1 LIRNRLWLC
10 PALIVVALACASAS
24 AAAAPGEQGCDPLD
38 PAVCLQ
44 PWPND
49 FFTVA
54 DASTDTG
61 RRLDLNPLATP
72 RNIAG
77 NPIRP
82 DEWNRSDGFSPGQ
95 KIVTKVPD
103 LDTPA
108 AFQRTGA
115 VPITDVERTYE
126 PDQPIVVLNADT
138 GRRHLI
144 WAEMDANPADPADVN
159 LIIRPA
165 VNLDE
170 GGHYIVALRNL
181 KKANG
186 KAIKAQHPFRVYRDR
201 LKSTD
206 AAVEARRPHMEQVF
220 AILQRAGIAR
230 KSLYLTWDFTVASE
244 RNLSER
250 ALSIRDDAFA
260 ALGDTDLTD
269 MQVQGSA
276 PQFTVTQ
283 TTNYTPAQDDKI
295 ARKVDGSFVVPC
307 YLNAAGCPPGARF
320 SYLPGSSV
328 PQRIPGNTM
337 VANFTCLI
345 PRVAVDGPAVLPA
358 RPSLYG
364 HGLLGSAS
372 EITAGNIKS
381 MANEHNFVFCAT
393 DWSGMSTQDVPNIGT
408 ILGDLSNFSSLP
420 DRAQQGFVN
429 FMYLGRLMI
438 HPAGFNTNAAFQ
450 FTKDGQPH
458 AVIDPARLFYDGNS
472 QGGIMGG
479 SLAALAPDFNRAV
492 LGVPAMNYSILLRRS
507 VDFDQYAVVLYENY
521 PNELERPLILSLI
534 QNLWDRGEA
543 NGYAHHM
550 TGNPYPNTPAHEVL
564 LHEAF
569 GDHQVANVATE
580 VEARTIG
587 AALRTPAL
595 DPGRHSDVNPYYG
608 IPPIASFPYD
618 GSALVVWDSG
628 SPTPPPNNTP
638 PRAGADPHSHPRSTA
653 IARAMKSEFL
663 KVDGAVVDTCGIGAC
678 YANGYTGP

>member
-1 LIRNRLWLC
+1 VVRNRFWLC
-10 PALIVVALACASAS
+10 PALIVVAVALVPASAP
-24 AAAAPGEQGCDPLD
+24 AAPGEQGCDPLD

-49 FFTVA
+49 HFTVA
-54 DASTDTG
+54 DPSTDTG
-61 RRLDLNPLATP
+61 RRLNLNPLAMP
-72 RNIAG
+72 RNIGG

-82 DEWNRSDGFSPGQ
+82 EEWNRSDGFSPGQ
-95 KIVTKVPD
+95 KITTKVPG
-103 LDTPA
+103 LETQA
-108 AFQRTGA
+108 AFDRTGA
-115 VPITDVERTYE
+115 VPITDIERTYD
-126 PDQPIVVLNADT
+126 PGQAVVVLNADT
-138 GRRHLI
+138 LRRHLI
-144 WAEMDANPADPADVN
+144 WSEMDANPADPANVN
-159 LIIRPA
+159 LIVRPA
-165 VNLDE
+165 VNFDE

-181 KKANG
+181 KRANG
-186 KAIKAQHPFRVYRDR
+186 KVIKAQQPFRVYRDR
-201 LKSTD
+201 LKSND
-206 AAVEARRPHMEQVF
+206 PAVEARRPHMERLF
-220 AILQRAGIAR
+220 ATLQRAGIAR
-230 KSLYLTWDFTVASE
+230 NSLYLAWDFTVASE

-260 ALGDTDLTD
+260 ALGDSNLSD

-276 PQFTVTQ
+276 PQYTVSQVTD
-283 TTNYTPAQDDKI
+283 YTPAEDSRI
-295 ARKVDGSFVVPC
+295 ARKVDGSMVVPC
-307 YLNAAGCPPGARF
+307 YLNVAGCPPGGRF
-320 SYLPGSSV
+320 SYLPGQTV

-337 VANFTCLI
+337 AANFTCLI
-345 PRVAVDGPAVLPA
+345 PRVAADGPQVTPA

-372 EITAGNIKS
+372 EITGGNIKA
-381 MANEHNFVFCAT
+381 MADEHNFVFCAT
-393 DWSGMSTQDVPNIGT
+393 DWSGMSTQDVPNIGS
-408 ILGDLSNFSSLP
+408 ILADLSNFSSLS

-450 FTKDGQPH
+450 FIKGGQPQ

-479 SLAALAPDFNRAV
+479 SLTALAPDFNRAV
-492 LGVPAMNYSILLRRS
+492 LGVPAMNYSTLLRRS
-507 VDFDQYAVVLYENY
+507 VDFDQYAVVLYQNY

-550 TGNPYPNTPAHEVL
+550 TSDPLPNTPAHEVL

-587 AALRTPAL
+587 AGLRTPAM
-595 DPGRHSDVNPYYG
+595 DPGRHSDVNPFYG
-608 IPPIASFPYD
+608 IPPIGSYPYD

-628 SPTPPPNNTP
+628 QPTPPANNTP
-638 PRAGADPHSHPRSTA
+638 PRAGSDPHSHPRNSP
-653 IARAMKSEFL
+653 IARAQKSEFL
-663 KVDGAVVDTCGIGAC
+663 KIGGAVVDTCGSGPC